1 MALFQK
7 NPSYHAAGNGS
18 DWAIND
24 STVDDLQKWASDPNC
39 IEKDKCAAALT
50 QKIAKHQALRLE
62 QEERN
67 AAKRAQLQENP
78 FDPRTEVSADARHVA
93 RQIVKNLWIIFVV
106 LPFVLGLLYEIL
118 K

>member
-7 NPSYHAAGNGS
+7 SPSYHAAGNGS
-18 DWAIND
+18 EWAIRD
-24 STVDDLQKWASDPNC
+24 STTEDLQKWMSDPNC
-39 IEKDKCAAALT
+39 IEKDKCAALLT
-50 QKIAKHQALRLE
+50 ERIATQEAVRLE
-62 QEERN
+62 RQQRS
-67 AAKRAQLQENP
+67 ADKRAQLQENP